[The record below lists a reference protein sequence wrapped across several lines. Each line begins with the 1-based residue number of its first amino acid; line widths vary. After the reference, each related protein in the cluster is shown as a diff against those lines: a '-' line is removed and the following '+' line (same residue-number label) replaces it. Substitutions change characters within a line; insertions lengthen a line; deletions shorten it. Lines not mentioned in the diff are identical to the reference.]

1 MFILENASAGMALEG
16 WSCERLAQEF
26 PDAKMRREYD
36 WVKNPEALVIG
47 DQKVSAKPRLSLRK
61 LQCALM

>member
-1 MFILENASAGMALEG
+1 MENASAGMALEG

-36 WVKNPEALVIG
+36 WVKNPQAGG
-47 DQKVSAKPRLSLRK
+47 DGRDSRPGYVLKFSHTKGLGGSLTS
-61 LQCALM
+61 

>member
-1 MFILENASAGMALEG
+1 MALEG

>member
-1 MFILENASAGMALEG
+1 MGNLLAKLGQKSILWQVLILENASAGMALEG

-36 WVKNPEALVIG
+36 WVKNPQAGGEW
-47 DQKVSAKPRLSLRK
+47 QR
-61 LQCALM
+61 

>member
-1 MFILENASAGMALEG
+1 MLILENASAGMALEG

-36 WVKNPEALVIG
+36 WVKNPEALVVIG
-47 DQKVSAKPRLSLRK
+47 GN
-61 LQCALM
+61 

>member
-1 MFILENASAGMALEG
+1 MLILENASAGMALEG

-36 WVKNPEALVIG
+36 WVKNPQAFVVIG
-47 DQKVSAKPRLSLRK
+47 DQKVSAKPRT
-61 LQCALM
+61 LQFALM